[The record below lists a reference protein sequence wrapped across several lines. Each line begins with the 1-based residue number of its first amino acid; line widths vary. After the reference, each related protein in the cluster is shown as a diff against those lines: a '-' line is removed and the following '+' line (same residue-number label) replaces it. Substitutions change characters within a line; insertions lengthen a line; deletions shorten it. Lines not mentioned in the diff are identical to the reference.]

1 MKKRFLLFYFLIL
14 IIVSGCQ
21 QNLPENIDPS
31 KDDDLG
37 NIEEEPLKK
46 EEEISKWLMEK
57 YENYVIDRD
66 FDYPKFYLD
75 TDIEIE
81 LFSFEEEYLTS
92 EGKYI
97 APILDY
103 KTEILFIFNVDGKE
117 YELYVP
123 VVFKGSGNIFDAV
136 EAEINKIIPDVFTT
150 SITLPTYI
158 YGYDC
163 QIEWKSYDE
172 NIITSTGIITK
183 DLKNEQMTFLDYW
196 IISNGE
202 KRHYSKIVTVEAMNP
217 TEKINLTI
225 KWLDDKFK
233 KIDIVEGNITL
244 DKKCE
249 LYDTWIQ
256 WESWNPTV
264 ISKYG
269 VYKMPFNDEEVIL
282 EATISVG
289 VKSTKYRYNLKA
301 KGENNEEIWEKIESF
316 LGKINVKEIKNQ
328 KFYLY
333 GHEEGYQRVP
343 TQNIGYLPFYDEN
356 EMEII
361 VDLLP
366 DDSPLKPNT
375 LRKATKYVVIHNTG
389 MAHPTATAKGLN
401 DYIHSTTRVASWH
414 FSIDDKETYQHLGLD
429 EVGWHAGDGSRTY
442 LETWSGGIGGGNQN
456 GIGIESCVYA
466 GVDFNKVMRRLAKLT
481 AMLLIKY
488 DLDMQCIKQHYN
500 FDSKDC
506 PQVLRQ
512 SDRWNELLD
521 LIRLEYFAQTEL
533 QGVTF
538 EWESLNPEIMDN
550 EGTVIN
556 HPNEETEISY
566 KVRVTYNEETREY
579 IYKSTLLKLEE

>member
-1 MKKRFLLFYFLIL
+1 MKKIIL
-14 IIVSGCQ
+14 WFCFFIILIVSGCQ
-21 QNLPENIDPS
+21 QEIPNIDEP
-31 KDDDLG
+31 DDDTSTSTD
-37 NIEEEPLKK
+37 NEELSK
-46 EEEISKWLMEK
+46 EEIFKWLTEK
-57 YENYVIDRD
+57 YENYIIDKD
-66 FDYPKFYLD
+66 FDYPKTYLD
-75 TDIEIE
+75 TNVRIE
-81 LFSFEEEYLTS
+81 LFSFEEEYLTN
-92 EGKYI
+92 EGKYT

-103 KTEILFIFNVDGKE
+103 ETEILFIVYMDDKE
-117 YELYVP
+117 HELFLP
-123 VVFKGSGNIFDAV
+123 VIFKGSGDIFDAI
-136 EAEINKIIPDVFTT
+136 EAEINELIPDIFTT
-150 SITLPTYI
+150 SINLPTYI
-158 YGYDC
+158 PGYDC

-183 DLKNEQMTFLDYW
+183 DLKNEQITFLDYW

-202 KRHYSKIVTVEAMNP
+202 KRHYSKIVTVEAMSN

-225 KWLDDKFK
+225 KWLEEKFK
-233 KIDIVEGNITL
+233 KIDIVDGNITL
-244 DKKCE
+244 DKRCE

-264 ISKYG
+264 LSKSG
-269 VYKMPFNDEEVIL
+269 VYNMPFNDEEVIL
-282 EATISVG
+282 EATVSVG

-301 KGENNEEIWEKIESF
+301 KGENNEDIWVKIESF
-316 LGKINVKEIKNQ
+316 LDKINVKEIKNQ

-333 GHEEGYQRVP
+333 GYEEGYQRVP
-343 TQNIGYLPFYDEN
+343 TQNIGYLPFYDGE

-375 LRKATKYVVIHNTG
+375 LRKTTKYIVIHNTG
-389 MAHPTATAKGLN
+389 MAHPSATAKGLN
-401 DYIHSTTRVASWH
+401 EYIHTTTRVASWH
-414 FSIDDKETYQHLGLD
+414 FSIDDKETYQHLELD

-481 AMLLIKY
+481 AMLMIQY
-488 DLDMQCIKQHYN
+488 DLNMQSIKQHYN

-521 LIRLEYFAQTEL
+521 LIRLEYFAQTQL

-550 EGTVIN
+550 EVTIIN
-556 HPNEETEISY
+556 HPKVETEISY
-566 KVRVTYNEETREY
+566 KVKVTYDGETREY
-579 IYKSTLLKLEE
+579 TYKSTLLELKE